1 MSGKIFTVRLSADE
15 NAVEILDQTL
25 LPNRVEYLRLETA
38 EQLYEA
44 IFKLRVR
51 GAPAIGVCAGF
62 GMYVLAR
69 KMSGNILPELR
80 RAGEYLVSSR
90 PTAVNLSW
98 AVKRMIVCAERG
110 YSSRQE
116 LLSALRSECTAIC
129 DEDIATC
136 RAISEN
142 GLSLVKSGDGIL
154 THCNAGALAA
164 VEYGTGLGTL
174 LLGRERGY
182 KFHVYSDETRP
193 LLQGAR
199 LTSFEL
205 NHAGIDV
212 TLICDNSASLL
223 MKQGKIQACFVGC
236 DRVAANGDVANK
248 IGTRSVAINAK
259 YHGIPF
265 YVFCP
270 GSTIDFNCASGG
282 DIVIEERSGEEIKT
296 MFFSEPVAEPE
307 VKCWNPAFDVTDAE
321 LVTAIITERGIARY
335 PYTESLKRLYASEAI

>member
-1 MSGKIFTVRLSADE
+1 MSDRLFTVRLSEDE

-25 LPNRVEYLRLETA
+25 LPNSIKYLRLETA
-38 EQLYEA
+38 GQLYEA
-44 IFKLRVR
+44 IYELRVR

-69 KMSGNILPELR
+69 KITGEFLPEFKRL
-80 RAGEYLVSSR
+80 GEYLVSSR
-90 PTAVNLSW
+90 PTAVNLRH
-98 AVKRMIVCAERG
+98 AAERMISCAEKEYPDRE
-110 YSSRQE
+110 Q
-116 LLSALRSECTAIC
+116 LLSALKAECTAIC
-129 DEDIATC
+129 DEDKAMC
-136 RAISEN
+136 RAISEH
-142 GLSLVKSGDGIL
+142 GLTLVKDGDGIL

-174 LLGRERGY
+174 LLGKERGY
-182 KFHVYSDETRP
+182 NFHVFSDETRP

-212 TLICDNSASLL
+212 TLICDSAASML
-223 MKQGKIQACFVGC
+223 MKQGRIQACFVGC
-236 DRVAANGDVANK
+236 DRVAANGDTANK

-270 GSTIDFNCASGG
+270 SSTIDFECKSGA
-282 DIVIEERSGEEIKT
+282 DIVIEERSGEEIKSK
-296 MFFSEPVAEPE
+296 FFAEPVAEPE

-321 LVTAIITERGIARY
+321 LITAIITERGIARY
-335 PYTESLKRLYASEAI
+335 PYTDSLKRLFGD